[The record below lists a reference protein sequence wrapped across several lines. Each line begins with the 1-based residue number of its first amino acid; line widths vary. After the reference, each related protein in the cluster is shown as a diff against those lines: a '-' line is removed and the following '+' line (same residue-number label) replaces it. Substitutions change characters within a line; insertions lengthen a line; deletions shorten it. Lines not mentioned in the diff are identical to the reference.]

1 MPLSNSVIRRYTP
14 PTCTLEVFAQDSPLS
29 RWMGKTVLK
38 QLSFELRFDDPRLPE
53 ESRLPIRGDRDQL
66 EALCDAVTSYVQEFL
81 HQSPES
87 FWLSFAGPRDSSKVA
102 DDSQLTDFQPSS
114 LPATTKTL
122 QSFPYQIPQK
132 KIYLEPSSYL
142 AHKLFLGSL
151 ANQASG
157 PVIQLS
163 LLQLFDL
170 ATALDEYSADIMALP
185 NLENPSRSTLN
196 FPVWAP
202 VAAVLVLGVGLLPIT
217 WQYVNN
223 TKPKQ
228 QIAKK
233 TPTESAQIALQP
245 SPSLNPQGELAPP
258 DSLPPLPPLGSTQPI
273 PIAPTAPLTAPNSTF
288 TSKSPTLPNSS
299 FSTSQTSA
307 SSNLPKGTLPSSG
320 SVFNVPQK
328 PNSTIPTNSQFGV
341 PSSIGG
347 QQIAIQPNPTLKSS
361 GSVSTADLA
370 LPKKREL
377 PPSLAPNRGSV
388 SPNISTIAPNLPTI
402 PNRTA
407 SLPKLEGEYNPAST
421 TSTASSTRS
430 NDNLLVERLR
440 NGRKTT
446 TSTQVAT
453 DNTLFDTPQVAE
465 ARQYIQKRWQP
476 PTGLRQTLEYSL
488 MVGVD
493 GTIERIFP
501 LNKAAREFVDSA
513 GMPNLGAPFVSPN
526 RYGKNVRMRAVL
538 SPDGKVQIFP
548 ETE

>member
-53 ESRLPIRGDRDQL
+53 ESRFPIRGDRDQL
-66 EALCDAVTSYVQEFL
+66 EALCDAVTNYVQNFL

-87 FWLSFAGPRDSSKVA
+87 FWFSFAGPRDSSKVA
-102 DDSQLTDFQPSS
+102 DDSQLTDFQPAS

-122 QSFPYQIPQK
+122 QSFPSQLPQTRV
-132 KIYLEPSSYL
+132 YLEPSSYL
-142 AHKLFLGSL
+142 NHKLFLGSL

-185 NLENPSRSTLN
+185 SLESTRSSTLS
-196 FPVWAP
+196 FPTWAP
-202 VAAVLVLGVGLLPIT
+202 VAAVLVLGVGLLPLT

-223 TKPKQ
+223 TQPKQ
-228 QIAKK
+228 QKIAKNP
-233 TPTESAQIALQP
+233 TTESAPIAQSTP
-245 SPSLNPQGELAPP
+245 STNPQAGLLPP
-258 DSLPPLPPLGSTQPI
+258 DSLPPLPPLGSTQPPLSSNFPRA
-273 PIAPTAPLTAPNSTF
+273 PITAPNSTISNLP
-288 TSKSPTLPNSS
+288 TSSNPGL
-299 FSTSQTSA
+299 STSQTTA
-307 SSNLPKGTLPSSG
+307 STKLPQGTLPSSG
-320 SVFNVPQK
+320 SALNIPQK
-328 PNSTIPTNSQFGV
+328 ANPTLSTNSQFGV

-347 QQIAIQPNPTLKSS
+347 QQIAIQPNPTLNRP
-361 GSVSTADLA
+361 GAVSPADLA
-370 LPKKREL
+370 LPKRREL
-377 PPSLAPNRGSV
+377 PPSLSPNRSSV
-388 SPNISTIAPNLPTI
+388 SPNIATTAPPLPTI

-407 SLPKLEGEYNPAST
+407 SSPKLEGEYNP
-421 TSTASSTRS
+421 TSINSPVRSSS
-430 NDNLLVERLR
+430 NPLVERLR
-440 NGRKTT
+440 NGSKTS

-513 GMPNLGAPFVSPN
+513 GMPNVGAPFVSPN
-526 RYGKNVRMRAVL
+526 KYGQNVRMRAVL